1 MKTKLLLELVEC
13 TKVVI
18 LNNLLLL
25 TIIYNLLNWSIIY
38 CRFNCGFCSKL
49 IERGIPLKSM
59 TCSFQQFYCH
69 VLEIIKILS
78 LKIFEFCTSIVVLRI
93 SIWHFSW
100 AKVKWYL
107 STHLNAIQI
116 ETLVLNQ
123 SITHVIILYFLL
135 RIIAPY
141 RQNKRCVVKLTS
153 GNHVWSISTKCVS
166 IETISFRLIITHVTK
181 YWKI

>member
-18 LNNLLLL
+18 LNNLLQLK
-25 TIIYNLLNWSIIY
+25 IIYNLFNLSIIY

-69 VLEIIKILS
+69 VLEIIKFCHWRY
-78 LKIFEFCTSIVVLRI
+78 LKFVQVIRN
-93 SIWHFSW
+93 FSW
-100 AKVKWYL
+100 TKVKWYL
-107 STHLNAIQI
+107 STRLNTFQI
-116 ETLVLNQ
+116 KMLVLNQ

>member
-1 MKTKLLLELVEC
+1 MAFVQINRKG
-13 TKVVI
+13 
-18 LNNLLLL
+18 
-25 TIIYNLLNWSIIY
+25 YS
-38 CRFNCGFCSKL
+38 
-49 IERGIPLKSM
+49 
-59 TCSFQQFYCH
+59 
-69 VLEIIKILS
+69 IKINDLFLS
-78 LKIFEFCTSIVVLRI
+78 TILLPCSRNNKILALKIFEICTSIVVLRI
-93 SIWHFSW
+93 FIWNFSW
-100 AKVKWYL
+100 TKVKWYL

-116 ETLVLNQ
+116 KTLVLNQ

-166 IETISFRLIITHVTK
+166 IKTISFRLIITHVTK

>member
-18 LNNLLLL
+18 LNNLLQLK
-25 TIIYNLLNWSIIY
+25 IIYNLFNLNIIY

-49 IERGIPLKSM
+49 IERGILLKSM

-78 LKIFEFCTSIVVLRI
+78 LKIYEVFTSIVVPGI
-93 SIWHFSW
+93 FIWNFSW
-100 AKVKWYL
+100 EKVKWYI

-116 ETLVLNQ
+116 KMLVLNQ

>member
-25 TIIYNLLNWSIIY
+25 TIIYNLFNLTIIY

-49 IERGIPLKSM
+49 IERGILLKSM

-78 LKIFEFCTSIVVLRI
+78 LKIFEICTRTSNIYTKPQLDK
-93 SIWHFSW
+93 S
-100 AKVKWYL
+100 KVIHK
-107 STHLNAIQI
+107 STFKYIQI
-116 ETLVLNQ
+116 KMLVLNQ

-166 IETISFRLIITHVTK
+166 IKTISFRLIITHVTK
-181 YWKI
+181 Y